1 MLLIIVI
8 LLSIF
13 FLKQG
18 LQFANFLLKFGV

>member
-18 LQFANFLLKFGV
+18 LQFSNFLLKFGV